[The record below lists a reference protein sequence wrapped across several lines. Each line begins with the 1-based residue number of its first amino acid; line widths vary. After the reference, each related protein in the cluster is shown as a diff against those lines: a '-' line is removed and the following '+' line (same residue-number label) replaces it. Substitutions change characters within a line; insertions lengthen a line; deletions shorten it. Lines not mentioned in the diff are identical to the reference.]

1 MLNGLEGLL
10 LPFTIPYLG
19 ILIAA
24 GTFAGIYIG
33 AIPGLSVTMAVSLLI
48 SFTFSWDTLSAL
60 ALMIGVFVGGVY
72 GGARSA
78 ILLNIPGAPA
88 AIATALDGYP
98 LAKKGL
104 AGETIGIATVQSVIG
119 GLIGVLIMVTA
130 TPLMSKIALGFA
142 PRDYFLIGIMGIL
155 LVGSMG
161 SKSTAKGVFTG
172 VLGVLIGLIGMDPF
186 TGIGRFT
193 FGNLNLLGGISYVA
207 AMIGLFGVS
216 EALYQ
221 IRDIDRPMVK
231 QEVTKII
238 PSWNVIY
245 KFIPLTIRSSIIGG
259 IIGALPGTGGDIA
272 AILAYDNAR
281 RTVKNNKVEFGEGAI
296 EGVIAP
302 ETANNAAIGG
312 AFIPMLTLGIPGDS
326 VTAII
331 IGAMFIHGLR
341 PGPLLIL
348 DNPSIFW
355 FIVISLIV
363 ANVFL
368 LIFGLM
374 GIKLFTRIVE
384 IPREKILPSILV
396 LSAIGA
402 YSISGSYFELL
413 IVIIFGVIG
422 YVFRVY
428 NFPIGP
434 IVLGMILGPI
444 IDSNFRR
451 AILSSGSIVGFIV
464 ELFTNPISFVL
475 LAIIVYFLV
484 YSYIQKRRI

>member
-1 MLNGLEGLL
+1 MLNGIEGVL

-19 ILIAA
+19 LLVAV

-88 AIATALDGYP
+88 AIATSLDGYP

-119 GLIGVLIMVTA
+119 GLVGVIIMVTA
-130 TPLMSKIALGFA
+130 TPLMSKIALSFA
-142 PRDYFLIGIMGIL
+142 PRDYFLVGTMGIL

-161 SKSTAKGVFTG
+161 SKSTGKGIFAG
-172 VLGVLIGLIGMDPF
+172 ALGIILGLVGMDPF
-186 TGIGRFT
+186 TGVGRFT
-193 FGNLNLLGGISYVA
+193 FGSLNLLGGLSYVT

-216 EALYQ
+216 EALFQ
-221 IRDIDRPMVK
+221 LRDLNKPLIK
-231 QEVTKII
+231 QRISKIV
-238 PSWNVIY
+238 PSWNVITKY
-245 KFIPLTIRSSIIGG
+245 IPLTLRSSIIGG

-281 RTVKNNKVEFGEGAI
+281 RTVKDNDVDFGQGAI

-341 PGPLLIL
+341 PGPLLMQ
-348 DNPSIFW
+348 DNPDIFW
-355 FIVISLIV
+355 YIVSSLIIS
-363 ANVFL
+363 NIFL
-368 LIFGLM
+368 LVFGLM
-374 GIKLFTRIVE
+374 GIKLFTRIID
-384 IPREKILPSILV
+384 IPREKILPSILI

-402 YSISGSYFELL
+402 YSINGSYFDL
-413 IVIIFGVIG
+413 IMVVVFGVIG
-422 YVFRVY
+422 YLLKLY
-428 NFPIGP
+428 GFPIGP
-434 IVLGMILGPI
+434 IILGMILGPV

-451 AILSSGSIVGFIV
+451 AILSSGSILNLIM
-464 ELFTNPISFVL
+464 ELFTNSITLILMV
-475 LAIIVYFLV
+475 IIVYFLV
-484 YSYIQKRRI
+484 YSYLQKRR

>member
-1 MLNGLEGLL
+1 MLNGIEGVL

-19 ILIAA
+19 LLVAV

-88 AIATALDGYP
+88 AIATSLDGYP

-119 GLIGVLIMVTA
+119 GLVGVIIMVTA
-130 TPLMSKIALGFA
+130 TPLMSKIALSFA
-142 PRDYFLIGIMGIL
+142 PRDYFLVGTMGIL

-161 SKSTAKGVFTG
+161 SKSTGKGIFAG
-172 VLGVLIGLIGMDPF
+172 ALGIILGLVGMDPF
-186 TGIGRFT
+186 TGVGRFT
-193 FGNLNLLGGISYVA
+193 FGSLNLLGGLSYVT

-216 EALYQ
+216 EALFQ
-221 IRDIDRPMVK
+221 LRDLNKPLIK
-231 QEVTKII
+231 QRISKIV
-238 PSWNVIY
+238 PSWNVITKY
-245 KFIPLTIRSSIIGG
+245 IPLTLRSSIIGG

-281 RTVKNNKVEFGEGAI
+281 RTVKDNDVDFGQGAI

-341 PGPLLIL
+341 PGPLLMQ
-348 DNPSIFW
+348 DNPDIFW
-355 FIVISLIV
+355 YIVSSLIIS
-363 ANVFL
+363 NIFL
-368 LIFGLM
+368 LVFGLM
-374 GIKLFTRIVE
+374 GIKLFTRIID
-384 IPREKILPSILV
+384 IPREKILPSILI

-402 YSISGSYFELL
+402 YSINGSYFDLMM
-413 IVIIFGVIG
+413 VVVFGVIG
-422 YVFRVY
+422 YLLKLY
-428 NFPIGP
+428 GFPIGP
-434 IVLGMILGPI
+434 IILGMILGPV

-451 AILSSGSIVGFIV
+451 AILSSGSILNLIM
-464 ELFTNPISFVL
+464 ELFTNSITLILMV
-475 LAIIVYFLV
+475 IIVYFLV
-484 YSYIQKRRI
+484 YSYLQKRR

>member
-1 MLNGLEGLL
+1 MLNGIEGVL
-10 LPFTIPYLG
+10 LPFIIPYLG
-19 ILIAA
+19 LLVAV

-88 AIATALDGYP
+88 AIATSLDGYP

-119 GLIGVLIMVTA
+119 GLIGVIIMVTA
-130 TPLMSKIALGFA
+130 TPLMSKIALSFA
-142 PRDYFLIGIMGIL
+142 PRDYFLVGTMGIL

-161 SKSTAKGVFTG
+161 SKSTAKGIFAG
-172 VLGVLIGLIGMDPF
+172 ALGIILGLVGMDPL
-186 TGIGRFT
+186 TGVGRFT
-193 FGNLNLLGGISYVA
+193 FGSLNLLGGLSYVT

-216 EALYQ
+216 EALFQ
-221 IRDIDRPMVK
+221 LRDLNKPLIK
-231 QEVTKII
+231 QRISKIV
-238 PSWNVIY
+238 PSWNVITKY
-245 KFIPLTIRSSIIGG
+245 IPLTLRSSIIGG

-281 RTVKNNKVEFGEGAI
+281 RTVKDNDVDFGQGAI

-341 PGPLLIL
+341 PGPLLMQ
-348 DNPSIFW
+348 DNPDIFW
-355 FIVISLIV
+355 YIVSSLVISNI
-363 ANVFL
+363 FL
-368 LIFGLM
+368 LVFGLM
-374 GIKLFTRIVE
+374 GIKLFTRIID
-384 IPREKILPSILV
+384 IPREKILPSILI

-402 YSISGSYFELL
+402 YSINGSYFDLMM
-413 IVIIFGVIG
+413 VVVFGVIG
-422 YVFRVY
+422 YILKLY
-428 NFPIGP
+428 SFPIGP
-434 IVLGMILGPI
+434 IILGMILGPV

-451 AILSSGSIVGFIV
+451 AILSSGSILNLII
-464 ELFTNPISFVL
+464 ELFTNSITLILMV
-475 LAIIVYFLV
+475 IIVYFLV
-484 YSYIQKRRI
+484 YSYLQKRR

>member
-1 MLNGLEGLL
+1 MLNGIEGVL
-10 LPFTIPYLG
+10 LPFIIPYLG
-19 ILIAA
+19 LLVAV

-88 AIATALDGYP
+88 AIATSLDGYP

-119 GLIGVLIMVTA
+119 GLIGVIIMVTA
-130 TPLMSKIALGFA
+130 TPLMSKIALSFA
-142 PRDYFLIGIMGIL
+142 PRDYFLVGTMGIL

-161 SKSTAKGVFTG
+161 SKSTAKGIFAG
-172 VLGVLIGLIGMDPF
+172 ALGIILGLVGMDPF
-186 TGIGRFT
+186 TGVGRFT
-193 FGNLNLLGGISYVA
+193 FGSLNLLGGLSYVT

-216 EALYQ
+216 EALFQ
-221 IRDIDRPMVK
+221 LRDLNKPLIK
-231 QEVTKII
+231 QKISKI
-238 PSWNVIY
+238 VPSWNVITKY
-245 KFIPLTIRSSIIGG
+245 IPLTLRSSIIGG

-281 RTVKNNKVEFGEGAI
+281 RTVKDNDVEFGQGAI

-341 PGPLLIL
+341 PGPLLMQ
-348 DNPSIFW
+348 DNPDIFW
-355 FIVISLIV
+355 YIVSSLVISNI
-363 ANVFL
+363 FL
-368 LIFGLM
+368 LVFGLM
-374 GIKLFTRIVE
+374 GIKLFTRIID
-384 IPREKILPSILV
+384 IPREKILPSILI

-402 YSISGSYFELL
+402 YSINGSYFDLMM
-413 IVIIFGVIG
+413 VVVFGVIG
-422 YVFRVY
+422 YILKLY
-428 NFPIGP
+428 SFPIGP
-434 IVLGMILGPI
+434 IILGMILGPV

-451 AILSSGSIVGFIV
+451 AILSSGSILNLII
-464 ELFTNPISFVL
+464 ELFTNSITLILMV
-475 LAIIVYFLV
+475 IIVYFLV
-484 YSYIQKRRI
+484 YSYLQKRR

>member
-1 MLNGLEGLL
+1 MLNGIEGVL
-10 LPFTIPYLG
+10 LPFIIPYLG
-19 ILIAA
+19 LLVAV

-88 AIATALDGYP
+88 AIATSLDGYP

-119 GLIGVLIMVTA
+119 GLVGVIIMVTA
-130 TPLMSKIALGFA
+130 TPLMSKIALSFA
-142 PRDYFLIGIMGIL
+142 PRDYFLVGTMGIL

-161 SKSTAKGVFTG
+161 SKSTGKGIFAG
-172 VLGVLIGLIGMDPF
+172 ALGIILGLVGMDPF
-186 TGIGRFT
+186 TGVGRFT
-193 FGNLNLLGGISYVA
+193 FGSLNLLGGLSYVT

-216 EALYQ
+216 EALFQ
-221 IRDIDRPMVK
+221 LRDLNKPLIK
-231 QEVTKII
+231 QRISKIV
-238 PSWNVIY
+238 PSWNVITKY
-245 KFIPLTIRSSIIGG
+245 IPLTLRSSIIGG

-281 RTVKNNKVEFGEGAI
+281 RTVKDNDVDFGQGAI

-341 PGPLLIL
+341 PGPLLMQ
-348 DNPSIFW
+348 DNPDIFW
-355 FIVISLIV
+355 YIVSSLIIS
-363 ANVFL
+363 NIFL
-368 LIFGLM
+368 LVFGLM
-374 GIKLFTRIVE
+374 GIKLFTRIID
-384 IPREKILPSILV
+384 IPREKILPSILI

-402 YSISGSYFELL
+402 YSINGSYFDL
-413 IVIIFGVIG
+413 IMVVVFGVIG
-422 YVFRVY
+422 YLLKLY
-428 NFPIGP
+428 GFPIGP
-434 IVLGMILGPI
+434 IILGMILGPV

-451 AILSSGSIVGFIV
+451 AILSSGSILNLIM
-464 ELFTNPISFVL
+464 ELFTNSITLILMV
-475 LAIIVYFLV
+475 IIVYFLV
-484 YSYIQKRRI
+484 YSYLQKRR

>member
-1 MLNGLEGLL
+1 MLNGIEGVL
-10 LPFTIPYLG
+10 LPFIIPYLG
-19 ILIAA
+19 LLVAV

-88 AIATALDGYP
+88 AIATSLDGYP

-119 GLIGVLIMVTA
+119 GLVGVIIMVTA
-130 TPLMSKIALGFA
+130 TPLMSKIALSFA
-142 PRDYFLIGIMGIL
+142 PRDYFLVGTMGIL

-161 SKSTAKGVFTG
+161 SKSTAKGIFAG
-172 VLGVLIGLIGMDPF
+172 ALGIILGLVGMDPF
-186 TGIGRFT
+186 TGVGRFT
-193 FGNLNLLGGISYVA
+193 FGSLNLLGGLSYVT

-216 EALYQ
+216 EALFQ
-221 IRDIDRPMVK
+221 LRDLNKPLIK
-231 QEVTKII
+231 QRISKIV
-238 PSWNVIY
+238 PSWNVITKY
-245 KFIPLTIRSSIIGG
+245 IPLTLRSSIIGG

-281 RTVKNNKVEFGEGAI
+281 RTVKDNDVDFGQGAI

-341 PGPLLIL
+341 PGPLLMQ
-348 DNPSIFW
+348 DNPDIFW
-355 FIVISLIV
+355 YIVSSLIIS
-363 ANVFL
+363 NIFL
-368 LIFGLM
+368 LVFGLM
-374 GIKLFTRIVE
+374 GIKLFTRIID
-384 IPREKILPSILV
+384 IPREKILPSILI

-402 YSISGSYFELL
+402 YSINGSYFDL
-413 IVIIFGVIG
+413 IMVVVFGVIG
-422 YVFRVY
+422 YLLKLY
-428 NFPIGP
+428 GFPIGP
-434 IVLGMILGPI
+434 IILGMILGPV

-451 AILSSGSIVGFIV
+451 AILSSGSILNLIM
-464 ELFTNPISFVL
+464 ELFTNSITLILMV
-475 LAIIVYFLV
+475 IIVYFLV
-484 YSYIQKRRI
+484 YSYLQKRR

>member
-1 MLNGLEGLL
+1 MLNGIEGVL
-10 LPFTIPYLG
+10 LPFIIPYLG
-19 ILIAA
+19 LLVAV

-88 AIATALDGYP
+88 AIATSLDGYP

-119 GLIGVLIMVTA
+119 GLIGVIIMVTA
-130 TPLMSKIALGFA
+130 TPLMSKIALSFA
-142 PRDYFLIGIMGIL
+142 PRDYFLVGTMGIL

-161 SKSTAKGVFTG
+161 SKSTAKGIFAG
-172 VLGVLIGLIGMDPF
+172 ALGIILGLVGMDPF
-186 TGIGRFT
+186 TGVGRFT
-193 FGNLNLLGGISYVA
+193 FGSLNLLGGLSYVT

-216 EALYQ
+216 EALFQ
-221 IRDIDRPMVK
+221 LRDLNKPLIK
-231 QEVTKII
+231 QKISKI
-238 PSWNVIY
+238 VPSWNVITKY
-245 KFIPLTIRSSIIGG
+245 IPLTLRSSIIGG

-281 RTVKNNKVEFGEGAI
+281 RTVKDNDVEFGQGAI

-341 PGPLLIL
+341 PGPLLMQ
-348 DNPSIFW
+348 DNPDIFW
-355 FIVISLIV
+355 YIVSSLVISNI
-363 ANVFL
+363 FL
-368 LIFGLM
+368 LVFGLM
-374 GIKLFTRIVE
+374 GIKLFTRIID
-384 IPREKILPSILV
+384 IPREKILPSILI

-402 YSISGSYFELL
+402 YSINGSYFDLMM
-413 IVIIFGVIG
+413 VVVFGVIG
-422 YVFRVY
+422 YILKLY
-428 NFPIGP
+428 SFPIGP
-434 IVLGMILGPI
+434 IILGMILGPV

-451 AILSSGSIVGFIV
+451 AILSSGSILNLII
-464 ELFTNPISFVL
+464 ELFTNSITLILMV
-475 LAIIVYFLV
+475 IIVYFLL
-484 YSYIQKRRI
+484 YSYLQKRR

>member
-1 MLNGLEGLL
+1 MLNGIEGVL

-19 ILIAA
+19 LLVAV

-88 AIATALDGYP
+88 AIATSLDGYP

-119 GLIGVLIMVTA
+119 GLVGVIIMVTA
-130 TPLMSKIALGFA
+130 TPLMSKIALSFA
-142 PRDYFLIGIMGIL
+142 PRDYFLVGTMGIL

-161 SKSTAKGVFTG
+161 SKSTAKGIFAG
-172 VLGVLIGLIGMDPF
+172 ALGIILGLVGMDPF
-186 TGIGRFT
+186 TGVGRFT
-193 FGNLNLLGGISYVA
+193 FGSLNLLGGLSYVT

-216 EALYQ
+216 EALFQ
-221 IRDIDRPMVK
+221 LRDLNKPLIK
-231 QEVTKII
+231 QRISKIV
-238 PSWNVIY
+238 PSWNVITKY
-245 KFIPLTIRSSIIGG
+245 IPLTLRSSIIGG

-281 RTVKNNKVEFGEGAI
+281 RTVKDNDVDFGQGAI

-341 PGPLLIL
+341 PGPLLMQ
-348 DNPSIFW
+348 DNPDIFW
-355 FIVISLIV
+355 YIVSSLIIS
-363 ANVFL
+363 NIFL
-368 LIFGLM
+368 LVFGLM
-374 GIKLFTRIVE
+374 GIKLFTRIID
-384 IPREKILPSILV
+384 IPREKILPSILI

-402 YSISGSYFELL
+402 YSINGSYFDL
-413 IVIIFGVIG
+413 IMVVVFGVIG
-422 YVFRVY
+422 YLLKLY
-428 NFPIGP
+428 GFPIGP
-434 IVLGMILGPI
+434 IILGMILGPV

-451 AILSSGSIVGFIV
+451 AILSSGSILNLIM
-464 ELFTNPISFVL
+464 ELFTNSITLILMV
-475 LAIIVYFLV
+475 IIVYFLV
-484 YSYIQKRRI
+484 YSYLQKRR